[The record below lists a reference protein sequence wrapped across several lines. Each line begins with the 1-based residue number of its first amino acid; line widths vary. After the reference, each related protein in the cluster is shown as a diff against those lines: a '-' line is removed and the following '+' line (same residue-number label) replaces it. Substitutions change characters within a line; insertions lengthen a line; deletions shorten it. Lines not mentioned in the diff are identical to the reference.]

1 MWLVGCMA
9 MLKPGLRGYVGWRGV
24 LVSKPCGLVGLL
36 PCWIEGCVG

>member
-1 MWLVGCMA
+1 MVS
-9 MLKPGLRGYVGWRGV
+9 GLHGHVRASVEGLVGWRGV